1 MAAAQFELAHIVRR
15 YGDAFI
21 EKHLPLQYH
30 ARVLTA
36 IANCRT
42 AALGGHIDACD
53 SCGHIR
59 ISYNSCRNRHCP
71 KCQGTQ
77 RERWIQARQ
86 QQLLP
91 VRYFHVVFTLP
102 QELNSYCL
110 GYPKQLYNLLF
121 VCSKAT
127 IETFAADSK
136 HLGALPGMISVL
148 HTWGQNLMLHPH
160 VHMIVPAG
168 GFTACNHWK
177 HTKQKGKYLFPVKA
191 MSVVFKNKMM
201 EGLQQ
206 LIDRQAM
213 PLLSLADKKKLYNK
227 SWVVFAKRPF
237 GGPEQVIE
245 YLGRYTHK
253 VAISN
258 HRIIAI
264 DNGTVS
270 FRYKDYAD
278 AGKQKEMT
286 LSATEFLRRF
296 CMHILPKG
304 FRKIRHY
311 GFLSNRSSQVFKQ
324 QQLQMGIVIKP
335 QNIDWKTI
343 AKEKLHFNA
352 NECPCCKKGK
362 MMEVL
367 SFDNNGP
374 PKWAINKM
382 QQQQLKKGAE
392 KI

>member
-1 MAAAQFELAHIVRR
+1 MAAAAFELAQIVRR
-15 YGDAFI
+15 YGDACI
-21 EKHLPLQYH
+21 EKHQPLQQH
-30 ARVLTA
+30 ARVLNA

-42 AALGGHIDACD
+42 AAMGGHIDECD

-77 RERWIQARQ
+77 RERWILARQ

-91 VRYFHVVFTLP
+91 VKYFHVVFTLP
-102 QELNSYCL
+102 QEVNHYCL
-110 GYPKQLYNLLF
+110 GHPKLLYNLLF
-121 VCSKAT
+121 ACSKAT
-127 IETFAADSK
+127 VETFAADSK

-148 HTWGQNLMLHPH
+148 HTWGQNLQLHPH

-168 GFTACNHWK
+168 GFTACNYWK
-177 HTKQKGKYLFPVKA
+177 HTKQKGRYLFPVKA
-191 MSVVFKNKMM
+191 MSLVFKNKFM
-201 EGLQQ
+201 EGLQCLITTNNLPVLSRQNRQ
-206 LIDRQAM
+206 L
-213 PLLSLADKKKLYNK
+213 LYNK
-227 SWVVFAKRPF
+227 NWVVYAKRPF

-258 HRIIAI
+258 HRI
-264 DNGTVS
+264 VS
-270 FRYKDYAD
+270 IENNAVTFRYKDYAD
-278 AGKQKEMT
+278 ASKQKEMT
-286 LSATEFLRRF
+286 LTANEFLRRF

-335 QNIDWKTI
+335 QITDWKTI

-352 NECPCCKKGK
+352 DECPCCKKGK

-374 PKWAINKM
+374 PGWALL
-382 QQQQLKKGAE
+382 QTQYQAAAVKKN
-392 KI
+392 